1 MVFARYAFTMAEVA
15 PKFDAR
21 LEEGV
26 KYLEE
31 MLELMPDDR
40 TTLEFLVVAYEQLKE
55 PEKSKK
61 AVVSLS
67 QLLLKQG
74 DYAAAE
80 GLLPRLEAIDTDEAK
95 ILALKVR
102 RLAAPRPELMPE
114 TPKDLTPEELAAEE
128 MREAV
133 ASEIALVELLQANG
147 LISDADEAKRVSEQL
162 SATAASGDV
171 FLVSALSI
179 LEKENIEL
187 CEKCMAF
194 LADRFSIPPV
204 PIAPFE
210 RRADIVGR
218 FPANLLRIHGAV
230 PFAKIGDTAL
240 VALLNPAD
248 ERLRDK
254 LSEVM
259 PCRFYMT
266 LPSAV
271 EAWLEAAFAV

>member
-1 MVFARYAFTMAEVA
+1 MTEPP

-61 AVVSLS
+61 SVISLAK
-67 QLLLKQG
+67 LLLKQG

-95 ILALKVR
+95 ILALKVH
-102 RLAAPRPELMPE
+102 RLTAPPPELKPE
-114 TPKDLTPEELAAEE
+114 APKVLTPAEQAAEE
-128 MREAV
+128 TREAV
-133 ASEIALVELLQANG
+133 AAESALIELLQSNG
-147 LISDADEAKRVSEQL
+147 VMPDGDEASRLREQL
-162 SATAASGDV
+162 DATAAGDGV
-171 FLVSALSI
+171 FLISALAI
-179 LEKENIEL
+179 LEKENLEL
-187 CEKCMAF
+187 CEKCIAF

-210 RRADIVGR
+210 RKADLVDR
-218 FPANLLRIHGAV
+218 FPADLLRIHGAV
-230 PFAKIGDTAL
+230 PFAKIGDAVL

-248 ERLRDK
+248 ERLRER
-254 LSEVM
+254 LSRSAK
-259 PCRFYMT
+259 CRFYLT
-266 LPSAV
+266 LPSAA
-271 EAWLEAAFAV
+271 EAWLGAAFKEAAPS